1 MPLEPEAIGLW
12 TEIKL
17 QIIREYAAA
26 YTKILKEQSWCKVYA
41 YIDAFAGVGQFV
53 SKSDG
58 DRLIVGSPLNAL
70 NIPNKFTEYHF
81 IDIDL
86 DKINSLKELTADRPE
101 RRTIH
106 FYVGDA
112 NEKLRQDI
120 IPHFQYNSFKRALCI
135 MDPYGLDIEWTT
147 IESIGKARTMDVFL
161 NFPLMDINRNAALK
175 TLEASNPKEGLRLT
189 KIWGG
194 DSWKHLVYVEQTDM
208 FSPSILIKR
217 DEGNEILKRG
227 FQERLKQVA
236 GFSFVPEPILMK
248 NKVGGHLYFLFFAS
262 HKPVAQGIAEDI
274 LRKWSTQ

>member
-1 MPLEPEAIGLW
+1 MDGNQATNHPR
-12 TEIKL
+12 
-17 QIIREYAAA
+17 IRCSVY
-26 YTKILKEQSWCKVYA
+26 KILKEQSWCKAYA

-53 SKSDG
+53 SKSDR

-81 IDIDL
+81 IDIDS
-86 DKINSLKELTADRPE
+86 DKIDSLEELTADRPE

-189 KIWGG
+189 KIWGA

>member
-1 MPLEPEAIGLW
+1 
-12 TEIKL
+12 
-17 QIIREYAAA
+17 
-26 YTKILKEQSWCKVYA
+26 
-41 YIDAFAGVGQFV
+41 
-53 SKSDG
+53 
-58 DRLIVGSPLNAL
+58 
-70 NIPNKFTEYHF
+70 
-81 IDIDL
+81 
-86 DKINSLKELTADRPE
+86 
-101 RRTIH
+101 
-106 FYVGDA
+106 
-112 NEKLRQDI
+112 
-120 IPHFQYNSFKRALCI
+120 

-189 KIWGG
+189 KIWGD

-227 FQERLKQVA
+227 FQKRLKQVA